1 MIHKFSLMGT
11 NIVVDVNSGAVH
23 VVDDISYDILDYY
36 RKFTVGEI
44 KEKLS
49 KSMMPMILMKL

>member
-1 MIHKFSLMGT
+1 MICEKEGKWENNDTQVSLMGT

-36 RKFTVGEI
+36 QKFTP
-44 KEKLS
+44 KK
-49 KSMMPMILMKL
+49 